1 MRVVIDANIFV
12 SFLLT
17 KGATISAIINFWET
31 GRFTLLISEEI
42 LEEIDET
49 VKRFVNKDIIDE
61 NEAKELSWRL
71 RVDTEIINIHSIV
84 LASKDKKDNRYLVCS
99 DDGQADYLVSG
110 DKKHLLPLKKFGLTK
125 IISPRDF
132 VEILV

>member
-84 LASKDKKDNRYLVCS
+84 LASKDKKDNRYLACC

-125 IISPRDF
+125 IISPREF